1 MMSMPRVTPTN
12 TSRTGAETILETPT
26 QREYSLLTGRGEKT
40 GKGDAEFDV
49 RIVLTGDMKNPES
62 PHGHLQRQ
70 PQIAGKCCL
79 RREWLRGQERCLLQ
93 RALAA
98 QNPTKE
104 SWSAI
109 SKLTEEDRYWLER
122 EETQRWDLPRGIYY
136 TITLCSLGSAIQ
148 G

>member
-1 MMSMPRVTPTN
+1 MGIFKDNLRSQVN
-12 TSRTGAETILETPT
+12 AVCEESGFVDKKDVFF
-26 QREYSLLTGRGEKT
+26 RG
-40 GKGDAEFDV
+40 
-49 RIVLTGDMKNPES
+49 
-62 PHGHLQRQ
+62 
-70 PQIAGKCCL
+70 
-79 RREWLRGQERCLLQ
+79 
-93 RALAA
+93 ALAA

-104 SWSAI
+104 SWPAI